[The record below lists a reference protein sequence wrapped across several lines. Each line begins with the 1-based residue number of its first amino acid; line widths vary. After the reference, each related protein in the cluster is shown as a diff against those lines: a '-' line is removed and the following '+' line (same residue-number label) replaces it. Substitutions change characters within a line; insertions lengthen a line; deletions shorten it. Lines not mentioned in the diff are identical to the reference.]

1 MTDPFVVTLLTL
13 PCMRA
18 FTTGRVV
25 RNERGEG
32 VISVAIAVLIVAAL
46 GVVMWAGFQTLFNKT
61 SDKTNRQIDQIG
73 SP

>member
-1 MTDPFVVTLLTL
+1 MTDPLVVTLLTL

-25 RNERGEG
+25 RDERGEG

-46 GVVMWAGFQTLFNKT
+46 GVVMWVGFQKLFNDTQK
-61 SDKTNRQIDQIG
+61 KTNDQIQQIG
-73 SP
+73 N